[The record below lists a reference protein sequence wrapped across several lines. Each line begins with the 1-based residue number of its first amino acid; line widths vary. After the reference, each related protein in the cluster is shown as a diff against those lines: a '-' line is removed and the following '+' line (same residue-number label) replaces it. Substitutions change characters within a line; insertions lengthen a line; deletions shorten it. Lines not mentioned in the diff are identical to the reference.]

1 MSNPIITH
9 LIYIFFGIPVILAS
23 IIIYVKAMR
32 LLLNEFR
39 ELIITK

>member
-1 MSNPIITH
+1 MSNPVITH

-32 LLLNEFR
+32 LLINEFR
-39 ELIITK
+39 QLITK